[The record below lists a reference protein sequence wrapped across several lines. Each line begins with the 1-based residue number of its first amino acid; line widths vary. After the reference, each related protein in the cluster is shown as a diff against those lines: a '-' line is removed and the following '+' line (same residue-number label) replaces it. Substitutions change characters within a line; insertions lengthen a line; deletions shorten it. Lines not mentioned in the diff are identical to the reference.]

1 VTAIVDRLELERVTR
16 LDLMLMQRFPT
27 KAATRA
33 LRMLGRKR
41 RYGGSSVNESN
52 PSWQCL
58 GGLEVSYSSGSTVT
72 VRSGS
77 ALTPNP
83 DPVTETRPAQYTPAP
98 ADADDDT
105 FVFADLVA
113 NTNVAPASAI
123 GAATTLHEWWIV
135 YVTTELSAVE
145 TDPDRV
151 VFNEGSGGAW
161 VAASDL
167 DKIKRWVLTPGVV
180 RGAGGASLLT
190 VAASVPADSVMIA
203 LISVPIGS
211 TDLSSALF
219 FDVRR
224 IVTDPGPNMVS
235 GEGSLGVSHES
246 GVELLSPSKNTA
258 VIKGRWWGRINDQL
272 VYANTGPKGLSV
284 VDIGEPSATWDVTAT
299 TTDLKIAWL
308 YLTTVGDADVIP
320 RPVRKGSSVLG
331 TNTDEQCFI
340 EGALVLSPTPPKMGT
355 TDFGS
360 GHKGHGKIDLRPSA
374 SLDLPNFTKDGMVY
388 NYEGISTSHA
398 ICIGFALYDSLNDD
412 YPLLVGPVTIDTEG
426 WFRVGLAATADLVAG
441 DGLLSS
447 TALFDTISA
456 THTVGQHMVKGSFL
470 VNKITIS
477 GTDHQIPFTAI
488 NWAILANGSG
498 LGEYWACLKPHTG
511 EIYEVVTAVDV
522 LTKGTMKL
530 NPQNSL
536 ANAVVVQKVGG
547 SAPVFTGPSDFI
559 KPMVTGVRWP
569 YNEPLAG

>member
-1 VTAIVDRLELERVTR
+1 LTAIVDRLELERVTR
-16 LDLMLMQRFPT
+16 LDLMLAQRYPT

-41 RYGGSSVNESN
+41 RYGGSTINESDIT
-52 PSWQCL
+52 WQCL

-145 TDPDRV
+145 TDPDRA

-180 RGAGGASLLT
+180 RGAGGANLLT

-235 GEGSLGVSHES
+235 GRGLIGNIGNAIGDFLPTVAGSAAEIVTGS
-246 GVELLSPSKNTA
+246 
-258 VIKGRWWGRINDQL
+258 WWGRINDQL
-272 VYANTGPKGLSV
+272 VYANTGPGGLSA
-284 VDIGEPSATWDVTAT
+284 DAICEPGATWDGSASLTSPKV
-299 TTDLKIAWL
+299 AWL
-308 YLTTVGDADVIP
+308 YLATVGDSDIVP
-320 RPVRKGSSVLG
+320 RPVRKGSNVLG
-331 TNTDEQCFI
+331 TNTNEQCFL

-355 TDFGS
+355 TGS
-360 GHKGHGKIDLRPSA
+360 AAGHKGHGKIDLRPSA
-374 SLDLPNFTKDGMVY
+374 SLDLPSFTKGGMVY
-388 NYEGISTSHA
+388 NYEGLSTSHA
-398 ICIGFALYDSLNDD
+398 LCL
-412 YPLLVGPVTIDTEG
+412 GPVLYGDLDGSTNLPLVLGTTEVGSDG
-426 WFRVGLAATADLVAG
+426 WFRAGFAATADIVAG
-441 DGLLSS
+441 DGLLDGGG
-447 TALFDTISA
+447 LFSDISA
-456 THTVGQHMVKGSFL
+456 SALGNKIIGSFEPQDF
-470 VNKITIS
+470 TIS
-477 GTDHQIPFTAI
+477 GTAHRIPITAVE
-488 NWAILANGSG
+488 WAIVIEGSSG
-498 LGEYWACLKPHTG
+498 MGQYWTTFRQRSG
-511 EIYEVVTAVDV
+511 AVH
-522 LTKGTMKL
+522 
-530 NPQNSL
+530 P
-536 ANAVVVQKVGG
+536 VVVATSVVVRGVWEFAHQNGGAAEPIVGELSG
-547 SAPVFTGPSDFI
+547 GTPTVTSSKAI
-559 KPMVTGVRWP
+559 VTGYRWP